1 LEISKLNLKHPREN
15 FTWINL
21 KIKGLYYIVNKHY
34 I

>member
-1 LEISKLNLKHPREN
+1 LNLKHPREN

-21 KIKGLYYIVNKHY
+21 KKKELYYIVNKHY